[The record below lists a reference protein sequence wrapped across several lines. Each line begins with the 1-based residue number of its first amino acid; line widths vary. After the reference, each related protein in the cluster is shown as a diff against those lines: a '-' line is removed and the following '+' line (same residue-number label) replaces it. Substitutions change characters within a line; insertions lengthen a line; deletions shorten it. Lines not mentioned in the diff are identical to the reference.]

1 MSQKTLQ
8 EKIRGNPK
16 FAELVGKRT
25 RFAIILSL
33 VVLVPYYSFMLL
45 VALQPQIFAAKI
57 SEGSVI
63 TIGWPIAALIVIGG
77 WLLTGVYVNRANGE
91 FDRLTQEV
99 LKEANK

>member
-8 EKIRGNPK
+8 EKIRANPK

-33 VVLVPYYSFMLL
+33 VVLVPYYSFMAL
-45 VALQPQIFAAKI
+45 VSMQPQLFATKI
-57 SEGSVI
+57 AEGSVI

-91 FDRLTQEV
+91 FDRLTTEV
-99 LKEANK
+99 LKEASK

>member
-1 MSQKTLQ
+1 MSKDSIQV
-8 EKIRGNPK
+8 KIRANPK

-45 VALQPQIFAAKI
+45 VSLQPQIFAAKI

-91 FDRLTQEV
+91 FDRLTTEV
-99 LKEANK
+99 LKEAGK

>member
-1 MSQKTLQ
+1 MSKDSIQV
-8 EKIRGNPK
+8 KIRANPK

-33 VVLVPYYSFMLL
+33 VVLVPYYSFMAL
-45 VALQPQIFAAKI
+45 VSMQPQIFAAKI
-57 SEGSVI
+57 AEGSVI
-63 TIGWPIAALIVIGG
+63 TIGWPIAALIVICG

-99 LKEANK
+99 LKEASK

>member
-8 EKIRGNPK
+8 EKIRANPK

-45 VALQPQIFAAKI
+45 VSQQPQLFAAKI

-63 TIGWPIAALIVIGG
+63 TIGWPIAALIVIGS
-77 WLLTGVYVNRANGE
+77 WLLTGVYISRANGE
-91 FDRLTQEV
+91 FDRLTEEM
-99 LKEANK
+99 LKEARK